1 MPTVSRKSYKRNFR
15 MIAIAVSVALAAMM
29 CVQTVWMV
37 KLYRGMDD
45 QFRSKVRTAIDK
57 AAYDELYA
65 RSEEADNNASSV
77 SASISKNKI
86 KLTTTYKDSMNL
98 GELDPSKIEA
108 IEIQKGN
115 ASLGKNEPARLY
127 LFQTNIRKKGFS
139 INKFDTLVG
148 ANLKNAGIDLP
159 YYLELVEPAE
169 KNPHTMVAS
178 DTSKQLSISCTDT
191 LIRHGSSAVNGFSS
205 GDSAAA
211 NSNDSPMMGV
221 SSVTV
226 TVKRKG
232 RVERYIGDFKSLRK
246 TEAVDS
252 AKVASVRNPISF
264 DLPLDSES
272 LHICRL
278 YIENPNRMF
287 LYDMRWII
295 ISSAGIFVLLCLSF
309 IYLMRTLFREKSLE
323 EMRSDFTH
331 NITHE
336 LKTPIAVAYAAD
348 DAMLNFDADKDTAK
362 RTEYLTV
369 IHDQLGLLSQMVERI
384 LNITV
389 QESGEFTIKPAD
401 FPMKKA
407 IDELCA
413 TLPLK
418 YKKRIHFDVVV
429 SPKDLTVKVDE
440 FHFRNVLSNLLDN
453 AVKYSGDKVNV
464 KVRAWRQTAAREPAG
479 IIGSGC
485 PTKITVEDD
494 GIGIPASERDRI
506 FEKYYRIPTGDVQ
519 NAKGFG
525 LGLYYSKLVVEK
537 HGGTIAVGTG
547 ESGKGAKFT
556 ITLPDSY
563 GS

>member
-1 MPTVSRKSYKRNFR
+1 MPAVSKESYKRNFR
-15 MIAIAVSVALAAMM
+15 LVAIAVSVALAAMM
-29 CVQTVWMV
+29 CVQAVWMV
-37 KLYRGMDD
+37 KMYRGMDE

-65 RSEEADNNASSV
+65 RSEEADNNATSV
-77 SASISKNKI
+77 SAAISKNKI
-86 KLTTTYKDSMNL
+86 KLTTTYTDSMSL
-98 GELDPSKIEA
+98 GELDPNKVES
-108 IEIQKGN
+108 IEIQKGKTI
-115 ASLGKNEPARLY
+115 LGNNGPARLY

-148 ANLKNAGIDLP
+148 TNLKNAGIDLP
-159 YYLELVEPAE
+159 YYLELVEQAE
-169 KNPHTMVAS
+169 GNPLHIIDGS
-178 DTSKQLSISCTDT
+178 DTSKQFHISCTDT
-191 LIRHGSSAVNGFSS
+191 AIRKDSYAVKKG
-205 GDSAAA
+205 A
-211 NSNDSPMMGV
+211 

-226 TVKRKG
+226 TVTRKG
-232 RVERYIGDFKSLRK
+232 REERYKGELKSLRK
-246 TEAVDS
+246 TGAADS
-252 AKVASVRNPISF
+252 AKVAAVRNPISF

-272 LHICRL
+272 RHICRL

-287 LYDMRWII
+287 LSDMRWII

-348 DAMLNFDADKDTAK
+348 DAMLNFDADKDPAK

-369 IHDQLGLLSQMVERI
+369 IHDQLALLSQMVERI

-389 QESGEFTIKPAD
+389 QESGEFTIKRAD
-401 FPMKKA
+401 FPLKKA

-418 YKKRIHFDVVV
+418 YQKRIHFDVVV
-429 SPKDLTVKVDE
+429 SPDDLTVKVDE

-453 AVKYSGDKVNV
+453 AVKYSGDEVNI
-464 KVRAWRQTAAREPAG
+464 KVRA
-479 IIGSGC
+479 IGSGNG
-485 PTKITVEDD
+485 TKITVEDD
-494 GIGIPASERDRI
+494 GIGIAASERNRI
-506 FEKYYRIPTGDVQ
+506 FEKYYRIPTGNVQ

-537 HGGTIAVGTG
+537 HGGTIAVGNG
-547 ESGKGAKFT
+547 ESGKGTKFT
-556 ITLPDSY
+556 ITLPDALEPTAQKPAARVTRAS
-563 GS
+563 